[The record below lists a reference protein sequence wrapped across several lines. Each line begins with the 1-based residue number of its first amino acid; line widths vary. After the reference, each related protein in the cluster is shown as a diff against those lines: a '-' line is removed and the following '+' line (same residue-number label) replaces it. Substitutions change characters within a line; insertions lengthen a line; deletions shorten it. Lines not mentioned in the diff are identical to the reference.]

1 MELKRVVV
9 TGLGAVTP
17 IGNDVQSFWQGLV
30 NGTSG
35 AADITKFDPRWS
47 VRKKGVDPIP
57 RE

>member
-30 NGTSG
+30 NDWETILSNLS
-35 AADITKFDPRWS
+35 IELWFLEQKMLT
-47 VRKKGVDPIP
+47 I
-57 RE
+57 